1 MILPVGNN
9 AAFNRSHDCCC
20 QTLSFFVS
28 AYFLRCKLLGL
39 ISPSPHCFPH
49 SDSVASTWIW
59 RVGTSGNV
67 ILTFFFFS
75 TWPAAFVSNLLLAKR
90 AGLKQICADHR
101 SLPDVPSADFSLGF
115 YHLCSSPP
123 SGFITQH
130 FCFFMSEYIWCGLNL
145 FQLTQPP
152 ANTTVKPLYGS
163 GMPWNLHTL
172 DFLLSV
178 SHHSLLCPFHL
189 STSPAISCFSTA
201 ILT

>member
-67 ILTFFFFS
+67 ILTFFFFPLGLQLLFQTS
-75 TWPAAFVSNLLLAKR
+75 CLPSELVSNRSVQTTAPSLMSPVPISHSGFTTSAPALPQASSLSIFVSSCLN
-90 AGLKQICADHR
+90 I
-101 SLPDVPSADFSLGF
+101 SDV
-115 YHLCSSPP
+115 
-123 SGFITQH
+123 
-130 FCFFMSEYIWCGLNL
+130 
-145 FQLTQPP
+145 
-152 ANTTVKPLYGS
+152 V
-163 GMPWNLHTL
+163 
-172 DFLLSV
+172 
-178 SHHSLLCPFHL
+178 
-189 STSPAISCFSTA
+189 
-201 ILT
+201 